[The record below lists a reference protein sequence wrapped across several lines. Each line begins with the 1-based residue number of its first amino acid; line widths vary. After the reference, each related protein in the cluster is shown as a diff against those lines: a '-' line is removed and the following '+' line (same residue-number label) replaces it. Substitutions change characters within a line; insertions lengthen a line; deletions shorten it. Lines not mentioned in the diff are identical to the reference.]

1 MVPPRASTS
10 EESSNFA
17 PRQSLSIDSELL
29 WDLLIYESAGRDD
42 ESPRHSIF
50 ASSLVQL
57 PTIRRDDAKSDEYDL
72 VGSAGISGHKTVP
85 KESPVYAPEEVAG
98 HLDGAPM
105 APWAAENGFMS
116 GIDEESNYEAL
127 LLQPND
133 FGWAI
138 NDWMSFH

>member
-1 MVPPRASTS
+1 MVPSRATNPGGN
-10 EESSNFA
+10 SNFV

-57 PTIRRDDAKSDEYDL
+57 PTIRRDDAAAEEYDL

-98 HLDGAPM
+98 HLDGAPV
-105 APWAAENGFMS
+105 APWAENGFMS
-116 GIDEESNYEAL
+116 GVDEESNYEAL

-138 NDWMSFH
+138 DDWMSFH